1 MVSAVTTTG
10 FANVT
15 KPSSLTT
22 SAAFAALC
30 SLVSTKY
37 PAISAE
43 VPLIFSASA
52 FDEKASPTPPKCVKV
67 STNFPAVIALEPQT
81 ELLV

>member
-1 MVSAVTTTG
+1 MSGVITTG

-22 SAAFAALC
+22 SSEFTARC

-37 PAISAE
+37 PSILAAVLLILGTDASAE
-43 VPLIFSASA
+43 KSSS
-52 FDEKASPTPPKCVKV
+52 DPPNYSKV
-67 STNFPAVIALEPQT
+67 STNFPAVIGFGPQI